1 MKNSNGGV
9 IYVGKAKK
17 LKNRVLQYF
26 QSGGGHTPKVAAM
39 VSNVADFEYIITD
52 TEFEA
57 LVLECSL
64 IKKYRPKYNVLL
76 KDDKSYPFI
85 KVTREEYPRIL
96 LARKIE
102 DDGARYFGPYLNSA
116 VIKEAI
122 DLIKKVFM
130 VRSCKRVLPR
140 DIGKGARVLIIILIN
155 AVPRVPEKLQVKNTP
170 AFLTTL
176 FRCLKVS
183 MNKLSKA

>member
-1 MKNSNGGV
+1 M
-9 IYVGKAKK
+9 
-17 LKNRVLQYF
+17 
-26 QSGGGHTPKVAAM
+26 
-39 VSNVADFEYIITD
+39 
-52 TEFEA
+52 
-57 LVLECSL
+57 
-64 IKKYRPKYNVLL
+64 

-140 DIGKGARVLIIILIN
+140 DIGKGRPCLNYHINQCSAPCTGKVTSEEYASLFDDVVSLLEGKHEQIIESLT
-155 AVPRVPEKLQVKNTP
+155 VKMHE
-170 AFLTTL
+170 A
-176 FRCLKVS
+176 S
-183 MNKLSKA
+183 E

>member
-102 DDGARYFGPYLNSA
+102 DDGARYFGPYLNS
-116 VIKEAI
+116 
-122 DLIKKVFM
+122 
-130 VRSCKRVLPR
+130 P
-140 DIGKGARVLIIILIN
+140 
-155 AVPRVPEKLQVKNTP
+155 
-170 AFLTTL
+170 
-176 FRCLKVS
+176 
-183 MNKLSKA
+183 